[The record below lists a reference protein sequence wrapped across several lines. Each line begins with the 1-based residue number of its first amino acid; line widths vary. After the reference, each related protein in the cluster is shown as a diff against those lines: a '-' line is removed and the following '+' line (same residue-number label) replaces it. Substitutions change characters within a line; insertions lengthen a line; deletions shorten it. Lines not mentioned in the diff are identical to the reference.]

1 MSLALRNLL
10 QDRTR
15 LALSIVGVALA
26 VMLVLLLSGFVD
38 GIDQQ
43 VGAFA
48 DRTPGEIVVA
58 QEDVETLLVATSTLP
73 AGAAAAAEQV
83 DGVAAVVPVISRLTI
98 LDLHGTSLAAYL
110 IGYDPAK
117 GGGPWRMAEGREPGA
132 DDEIV
137 VDRSIA
143 SRHDIAVGDTVRVL
157 GRDFRVSGISRGVTT
172 WMLSYVFVRTGAAE
186 ALLRAPGIASYLLV
200 RPNDGVPA
208 TVVRDRLRDLPG
220 MNAELKSTMVENDR
234 RYFTRFFTPPI
245 RLMAAIAFLVGALV
259 VGIVLYSATIERQ
272 REYGVL
278 KAIGARGAVLY
289 RVALAQAF
297 VVTATGA
304 VIGIAIALASAELIM
319 ELRPQFLIAYAPQT
333 VAAAL
338 AAGGAMA
345 LLATLLPARVIA
357 STAPADVFR
366 R

>member
-1 MSLALRNLL
+1 
-10 QDRTR
+10 
-15 LALSIVGVALA
+15 VEGVA
-26 VMLVLLLSGFVD
+26 
-38 GIDQQ
+38 
-43 VGAFA
+43 
-48 DRTPGEIVVA
+48 E
-58 QEDVETLLVATSTLP
+58 
-73 AGAAAAAEQV
+73 
-83 DGVAAVVPVISRLTI
+83 VVPVISRLTI
-98 LDLHGTSLAAYL
+98 LDLHSTSLAAYM
-110 IGYDPAK
+110 IGYDPAR
-117 GGGPWRMAEGREPGA
+117 GGGPWRMAEGREPST

-137 VDRSIA
+137 VDRSIS
-143 SRHDIAVGDTVRVL
+143 SRHEVGVGDTLRVL

-186 ALLRAPGIASYLLV
+186 TLLRAPGIASYLLV
-200 RPNDGVPA
+200 RPKDGVAA

-220 MNAELKSTMVENDR
+220 MSAELKSTMVENDR

-297 VVTATGA
+297 VVTVTGA
-304 VIGIAIALASAELIM
+304 VIGIAIALGSAELIM
-319 ELRPQFLIAYAPQT
+319 EVRPQFLIAYAPET

-338 AAGGAMA
+338 TAGGAMA